1 MKQKFRY
8 PVFASVLA
16 LLLGSVTVIRAAAET
31 AHYYDLDGRPLP
43 QYESIYPALQ
53 QYFGAAVPERI
64 IVRGSQGSI
73 SRFDYLREM
82 VLISEYHLLNQAL
95 GTVAHESCHLCLEN
109 FTKGASVREE
119 FRFFDEG
126 LAEIFQS
133 IIENRTAE
141 YKAEAL
147 AVAALQHR
155 RDNVAFAKVQKW
167 SDYFGN
173 PQIKTNYYAYPVGAS
188 FNYFIIDTYGMDRL
202 FDFFKEIGATG
213 ALEESSRHVF
223 KKDQAALEAE
233 WLAYLETVPVSGEP
247 PRIAGWFPEDGATG
261 VSVATAEIYLE
272 FDRPMHRLIC
282 LITNCNDGVCYRN
295 AYWKTDRMLAVEVK
309 LLPNHCYRIGL
320 GNSEHR
326 FLSREGME
334 LPVTIWEFTTG
345 AE

>member
-1 MKQKFRY
+1 MKQTFRY
-8 PVFASVLA
+8 LVLA
-16 LLLGSVTVIRAAAET
+16 LVLSLLLGSPTIIRAAAGIS
-31 AHYYDLDGRPLP
+31 HYYDLDGQPLLE
-43 QYESIYPALQ
+43 YESIYPALQ
-53 QYFGAAVPERI
+53 KYFGAVVPERI
-64 IVRGSQGSI
+64 IVRGVQGVT

-82 VLISEYHLLNQAL
+82 VLISEVHLRNQAL

-147 AVAALQHR
+147 AVAALQR
-155 RDNVAFAKVQKW
+155 RRNNVGFAKAQKW

-173 PQIKTNYYAYPVGAS
+173 PRVRTNYYAYPVGAS

-202 FDFFKEIGATG
+202 FDFFKDIGDTG
-213 ALEESSRHVF
+213 DLEESSRHVF

-233 WLAYLETVPVSGEP
+233 WLSYLDRVPVSGEP
-247 PRIAGWFPEDGATG
+247 PRIAGRFPEHGATG
-261 VSVATAEIYLE
+261 VSIATVEIYLE
-272 FDRPMHRLIC
+272 FDRPMHRFIC
-282 LITNCNDGVCYRN
+282 LITNCNDGVCYQN
-295 AYWKTDRMLAVEVK
+295 AYWKTDRRLAVKVK
-309 LLPNHCYRIGL
+309 LLPNHRYRIGL
-320 GNSEHR
+320 GNPEYR
-326 FLSREGME
+326 FLSREGLE